1 MKVLL
6 ILIVLT
12 AFNGCIA
19 SPKDHNESQLFF
31 DCTYCPI
38 ETQDK
43 PYPGLTL
50 FRNCAY
56 EDENGSI
63 VIRDVHLKNMLFDDN
78 NLASVYFK
86 DTDIVYVNRRGKT
99 ARVLYFD
106 NGADYFKEGL
116 ARTIKDGKIG
126 FIDKNLDVVILPKFD
141 FAFPFSDGVAVVC
154 NGCYFVPDGEH
165 SAVVGGKWRYIDKNG
180 VAIISVSHEKDNL
193 PQLPTNKSYSP
204 TRQSR

>member
-1 MKVLL
+1 M
-6 ILIVLT
+6 
-12 AFNGCIA
+12 
-19 SPKDHNESQLFF
+19 
-31 DCTYCPI
+31 
-38 ETQDK
+38 
-43 PYPGLTL
+43 TL

-63 VIRDVHLKNMLFDDN
+63 VIRDVHLKNMLFDNN

-126 FIDKNLDVVILPKFD
+126 FIDKNLDVVIRPKFD

-154 NGCYFVPDGEH
+154 NGCYFVSDGEH
-165 SAVVGGKWRYIDKNG
+165 SGVVGGKWGYIDNNG
-180 VAIISVSHEKDNL
+180 VAIVSISHEKDNL
-193 PQLPTNKSYSP
+193 PQPPTNK
-204 TRQSR
+204 